1 MISKETIKRLIGLQT
16 KKLRQKYSQFLV
28 EGEKSIAE
36 LLKSELEIV
45 QIYHSTEL
53 KHLNTLSIFNDKS
66 IFVEVDKEILKKISQ
81 HQSIPS
87 AIALVKIP
95 TYNHP
100 ENIQSII
107 IGLDN
112 IQDPGNL
119 GTIIR
124 IADWYGIKY
133 VICNK
138 GCTDVYNPKCINST
152 MGSFSR
158 VKVIHEEIETI
169 SKKLNLPIYSCDM
182 SGISIHSD
190 SLSIPKG
197 IIVIG
202 NEGHGVSEVIKNN
215 SYKTIS
221 IPSFGEAESLNAAV
235 SCAIIIDNL
244 IQKNNK

>member
-45 QIYHSTEL
+45 QIYHNNDVKILSGLYNL
-53 KHLNTLSIFNDKS
+53 KNNNLFT
-66 IFVEVDKEILKKISQ
+66 EVDNEILKKISV
-81 HQSIPS
+81 HQSTPN
-87 AIALVKIP
+87 AIALVSIPKYQLPKKIE
-95 TYNHP
+95 TLV
-100 ENIQSII
+100 

-124 IADWYGIKY
+124 IADWYGIEY
-133 VICNK
+133 IVCNK

-158 VKVIHEEIETI
+158 VKVIHDEIE
-169 SKKLNLPIYSCDM
+169 SFSQKLNLPIFSCDM
-182 SGISIHSD
+182 NGVSVHSK
-190 SLSIPKG
+190 SLSIAKG

-202 NEGHGVSEVIKNN
+202 NEGHGVNEEIKKK
-215 SYKTIS
+215 SIQTIS
-221 IPSFGEAESLNAAV
+221 IPSFGSAESLNAAV

-244 IQKNNK
+244 IHKLK